1 MDFFT
6 ERNGMFVSRPVP
18 STGAQ
23 SPVRRTVLSF
33 LPVVL
38 LAGVIIGLPAGQGER
53 NLQPLYIAAAILLF
67 TNVIG
72 LLVRRLSLAGRIVVD
87 QMQGTVTFVP
97 VGGRKTTLRTGELTS
112 IDLSPL
118 RKQDGT
124 PMTNR
129 GKGWTVLG
137 LTAAHDGNRYRLMM
151 VNGDPS
157 PLRQLADELSVLTS
171 VTVKED
177 AGAQ

>member
-1 MDFFT
+1 VDFFT
-6 ERNGMFVSRPVP
+6 DRNGVFVSRPVS
-18 STGAQ
+18 STGTR
-23 SPVRRTVLSF
+23 SPVARVVLSL
-33 LPVVL
+33 LPVAL
-38 LAGVIIGLPAGQGER
+38 LAGIMTSLPAGQGGRE
-53 NLQPLYIAAAILLF
+53 LQPLYIAAAILVF
-67 TNVIG
+67 TNIIG
-72 LLVRRLSLAGRIVVD
+72 LLVRRLSLSGRIVVD

-97 VGGRKTTLRTGELTS
+97 LGGRKTTLQAGELTS

-137 LTAAHDGNRYRLMM
+137 LTSGPDRKRYRLMI

-157 PLRQLADELSVLTS
+157 PLRKLADELSVLTS
-171 VTVKED
+171 VTVNED
-177 AGAQ
+177 EGAQ